1 MLYAIFKEKNSDV
14 TINNL
19 NEQAL
24 KIYTKNNTLF
34 IEENEMYF
42 RIMTTDGKTIYS
54 GKEQQI
60 VLPNGLY
67 FIIFENGYTY
77 KFAL

>member
-1 MLYAIFKEKNSDV
+1 MN
-14 TINNL
+14 
-19 NEQAL
+19 
-24 KIYTKNNTLF
+24 
-34 IEENEMYF
+34 F
-42 RIMTTDGKTIYS
+42 RIMTTDGKIIYS

-77 KFAL
+77 KFVL

>member
-1 MLYAIFKEKNSDV
+1 MPSLRKKNSDV
-14 TINNL
+14 IINNL
-19 NEQAL
+19 NEQAS

-34 IEENEMYF
+34 IEENEMNF
-42 RIMTTDGKTIYS
+42 RIMTTDGKIIYS

-77 KFAL
+77 KFVL

>member
-1 MLYAIFKEKNSDV
+1 
-14 TINNL
+14 
-19 NEQAL
+19 
-24 KIYTKNNTLF
+24 
-34 IEENEMYF
+34 MYF